1 MLNHKQ
7 KTALPANPATCTWDT
22 IFPHLERN
30 TPHLLTATDNKPQHM
45 NETSATKE
53 HHTLMLVTNN
63 KLRPKKTQKP
73 AAHETLSSL
82 TWRQIQCFNYWLS
95 HKETICKNWSETL
108 VVSCPIF
115 QESLHWCCLTWGI
128 SNHEEGI
135 PSQLNELSIPN
146 TAVKNQRINIFNTAV
161 KNQYPQHSHQE
172 SISSTQ
178 PPRINILN
186 IAVKN
191 QYPQHSHQESKILS
205 CTAVEICGFA
215 INQEPNGRRALQTHG
230 VCT

>member
-7 KTALPANPATCTWDT
+7 KSALPANPTTCTWDT

-30 TPHLLTATDNKPQHM
+30 TPHMVTAIDNKPQHM

-53 HHTLMLVTNN
+53 HHTLMRITNN
-63 KLRPKKTQKP
+63 KLHPKKTQKP

-115 QESLHWCCLTWGI
+115 LLGISPLMLPNMRDLWSWGRNSFAIEWIEYSQHSSQESI
-128 SNHEEGI
+128 S
-135 PSQLNELSIPN
+135 STQQS
-146 TAVKNQRINIFNTAV
+146 RINILNTAIN
-161 KNQYPQHSHQE
+161 NQYPQHSHQE
-172 SISSTQ
+172 SISSTRLSRISIFNTAIKN
-178 PPRINILN
+178 PRSSVAQQLRS
-186 IAVKN
+186 VDL
-191 QYPQHSHQESKILS
+191 LS
-205 CTAVEICGFA
+205 I
-215 INQEPNGRRALQTHG
+215 
-230 VCT
+230 